1 MKKFLFTTLL
11 SFLTITASAQDYNKI
26 LTSIIENSKT
36 DFSKITGKKIQ
47 SDEEGY
53 VAYESKLNLIDQ
65 NAIIQKKEDGSETI
79 YKHTSTH
86 RYNESLEN
94 AAYLFVNENFSGDDY
109 DIETDDRGY
118 SGAYYV
124 TRVYRKNDD
133 FPFLIIS
140 LLSDVHINTKFQ
152 LIVFGK
158 STSRKE

>member
-1 MKKFLFTTLL
+1 MKKFLFTILL

-47 SDEEGY
+47 SDDEGY
-53 VAYESKLNLIDQ
+53 AAYESKLNLLDQ
-65 NAIIQKKEDGSETI
+65 NATILKKADGSETM
-79 YKHTSTH
+79 YKHISTH

-94 AAYLFVNENFSGDDY
+94 AAYLFVNENFSGDEY
-109 DIETDDRGY
+109 DIETDDQGY
-118 SGAYYV
+118 DGAYYI

-133 FPFLIIS
+133 YPFLVMS
-140 LLSDVHINTKFQ
+140 LLSDAAINTKFQ
-152 LIVFGK
+152 LTIFGK